1 MSHVEVHDMYHLL
14 QWNNGGKKVF
24 TFNQNPRWINLIL
37 LILKSQ
43 STILNVSMS
52 IAHNVQIMKYTGRG
66 DSNKHYL
73 IQTQQK
79 TQEPGEGNTN
89 NGKVFVS
96 YPKRRRPSGGGDYSD
111 SVPVICQTLGLLL
124 WVSSKYFYS
133 SPLPITIRGLVSAP
147 NVSVKMIL

>member
-1 MSHVEVHDMYHLL
+1 M
-14 QWNNGGKKVF
+14 
-24 TFNQNPRWINLIL
+24 IL

-111 SVPVICQTLGLLL
+111 PVPVICQTLGLLM
-124 WVSSKYFYS
+124 WVTLFLFQSSADYDTGFS
-133 SPLPITIRGLVSAP
+133 VSAQCFRKDDP
-147 NVSVKMIL
+147 VTPYTSCTWM